1 MDEMKIGG
9 KEYKIENPI
18 TVLKTFYLLFGSIS
32 IIYDGIKIPN
42 DNDMESA
49 LPVCIDLI
57 YRFRGRTKIKRK
69 DLEEEIKSK
78 LNILSKI
85 RNMKLLTAE
94 GEINQGELGKLET
107 TITSLT
113 EINGLGLSTA
123 TKLLHPINRD
133 IPILDSLVQKVYMEK
148 GKPAICEIL
157 NKYFDDYQN
166 NSEFF
171 DKVRS
176 ENFTVSGEINKE
188 SKNLIKINKNKNEVT
203 LIIPKDITDVR
214 IFDIFLWL
222 FGKEGENHNIIY
234 KKLNR

>member
-1 MDEMKIGG
+1 
-9 KEYKIENPI
+9 
-18 TVLKTFYLLFGSIS
+18 
-32 IIYDGIKIPN
+32 
-42 DNDMESA
+42 
-49 LPVCIDLI
+49 
-57 YRFRGRTKIKRK
+57 
-69 DLEEEIKSK
+69 
-78 LNILSKI
+78 
-85 RNMKLLTAE
+85 MKLLTAE

-203 LIIPKDITDVR
+203 LTIPKDITNVR

-222 FGKEGENHNIIY
+222 SGKEGKGII
-234 KKLNR
+234 